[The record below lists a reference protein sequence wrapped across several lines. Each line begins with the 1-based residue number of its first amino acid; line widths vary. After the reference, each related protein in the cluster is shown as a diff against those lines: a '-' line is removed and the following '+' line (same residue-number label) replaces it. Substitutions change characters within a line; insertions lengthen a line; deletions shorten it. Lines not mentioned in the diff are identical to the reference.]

1 METALASYDMGVFI
15 LLFDVSVNTSH
26 GKFQMVFYQ
35 GKSVP
40 CIGSFI
46 SCISAVSSSGRPPRE
61 TNARKRL
68 KFRLDHLTG
77 KKESSKHCFK
87 AAIATVW

>member
-1 METALASYDMGVFI
+1 MGMETPLASYDVGGFI
-15 LLFDVSVNTSH
+15 FLFDVSVNISR

-46 SCISAVSSSGRPPRE
+46 SWISAVSSSGRPPRE
-61 TNARKRL
+61 TDEETAEIQA
-68 KFRLDHLTG
+68 G
-77 KKESSKHCFK
+77 SFK
-87 AAIATVW
+87 A